1 MRQRRAIM
9 KAIVC
14 GASRGIGFAVAA
26 ALRRRGHEVLLA
38 ARSLPGLQESSGM
51 LGGAPLLQGDLAE
64 PRDRERLVAEGRL
77 RLGGLDILVIN
88 SGGPPAG
95 TFQSTPLPEYDRAYE
110 LLLRSAVHLHQLA
123 TPGFAAQ
130 GFGRF
135 LTVSSFAAREPV
147 PDLILSNTF
156 RAALLGF
163 VKTYAR
169 EMAGRGI
176 TSNLLLPGYVD
187 TERLREL
194 AEKRGGMGPFLQGI
208 LPQVPLG
215 RLLDPSELGEA
226 AAFLCS
232 KEASGITGTALP
244 VDGGALRGIP

>member
-1 MRQRRAIM
+1 M
-9 KAIVC
+9 KAVVC
-14 GASRGIGFAVAA
+14 GASRGIGFAVAE
-26 ALRRRGHEVLLA
+26 ALKKRGHEVLLF
-38 ARSLPGLQESSGM
+38 ARSLPALREASAR
-51 LGGAPLLQGDLAE
+51 LDGAPFIQGDLGDT
-64 PRDRERLVAEGRL
+64 RDRERLLAEGRL
-77 RLGGLDILVIN
+77 MLNGLDILVIN
-88 SGGPPAG
+88 SGGPPPG
-95 TFQSTPLPEYDRAYE
+95 TFQSTPLSSYDRAYE

-123 TPGFAAQ
+123 TPAFAEQ

-135 LTVSSFAAREPV
+135 VTVSSLAAREPV

-156 RAALLGF
+156 RAALFGF

-169 EMAGRGI
+169 ELAVRGI

-194 AEKRGGMGPFLQGI
+194 GETRGGMEPFLRGV
-208 LPQVPLG
+208 LPGVPLG
-215 RLLDPSELGEA
+215 RLLDPAELGEA

-232 KEASGITGTALP
+232 REASGITGTALA